1 MFVFNNM
8 ETLITAS
15 SLLIGKEMASQTI
28 NRTSNS
34 IITRLGIITEDY
46 GTDCER
52 LFADLDIKFK
62 MEIITSYISKINTS
76 SLRITC
82 EAVSKCIEYIKE
94 VLLEIEKEMDE
105 LQKLKSE
112 YSTQWFGNAY
122 SSSKF
127 TESFNKIK
135 LKVFILDGRF
145 DMLMKLLD

>member
-1 MFVFNNM
+1 M
-8 ETLITAS
+8 ETILTAS

-34 IITRLGIITEDY
+34 IITRLGVITEDY

-76 SLRITC
+76 SLRLTC
-82 EAVSKCIEYIKE
+82 EAVTKCIEYIKDS
-94 VLLEIEKEMDE
+94 LLQIEREMDG
-105 LQKLKSE
+105 LQKLKKD
-112 YSTQWFGNAY
+112 YSAQWFGNAY

-127 TESFNKIK
+127 QEGFNKIK
-135 LKVFILDGRF
+135 LKVCILDQRF
-145 DMLMKLLD
+145 DMLMKLLG

>member
-1 MFVFNNM
+1 MLVFSNM

-62 MEIITSYISKINTS
+62 MEIITSYISKINTN
-76 SLRITC
+76 SLRLTC
-82 EAVSKCIEYIKE
+82 EGVSKCIEYIKE

-105 LQKLKSE
+105 LQKLKAD
-112 YSTQWFGNAY
+112 YNKQWFGNAY

-135 LKVFILDGRF
+135 LKVYILDGRF
-145 DMLMKLLD
+145 DMLMKLLG

>member
-1 MFVFNNM
+1 M
-8 ETLITAS
+8 ETLLTAS

-135 LKVFILDGRF
+135 LRVFILDGRF

>member
-1 MFVFNNM
+1 M

-34 IITRLGIITEDY
+34 IITSLGVITENY

-62 MEIITSYISKINTS
+62 MEIITGYISKINLS

-82 EAVSKCIEYIKE
+82 EAVTKCIEYIKE
-94 VLLEIEKEMDE
+94 SLLHIEKEMDE
-105 LQKLKSE
+105 LQQLKAD
-112 YSTQWFGNAY
+112 YNKQWFGNAF
-122 SSSKF
+122 SSTKF

-135 LKVFILDGRF
+135 LKVYILDQRF

>member
-1 MFVFNNM
+1 M
-8 ETLITAS
+8 ETLLTAS

-28 NRTSNS
+28 NKTSSS

-62 MEIITSYISKINTS
+62 MEIITSYISKINTN

-94 VLLEIEKEMDE
+94 VLLEIEKEMDK

-112 YSTQWFGNAY
+112 YSAQWFGNAY

>member
-1 MFVFNNM
+1 M

-15 SLLIGKEMASQTI
+15 SLLIGKEVASQTI

-34 IITRLGIITEDY
+34 IITSLGVITENY

-62 MEIITSYISKINTS
+62 MEIITGYISKINFS

-82 EAVSKCIEYIKE
+82 EAVTKCIEYIKE
-94 VLLEIEKEMDE
+94 SLLQIEKEMDE
-105 LQKLKSE
+105 LQQLKE
-112 YSTQWFGNAY
+112 DYNKQWFGNAF
-122 SSSKF
+122 SSTKF

-135 LKVFILDGRF
+135 LKVYIIDQRF

>member
-1 MFVFNNM
+1 M

-15 SLLIGKEMASQTI
+15 SLLIGKEVASQTI

-34 IITRLGIITEDY
+34 IITSLGVITENY

-62 MEIITSYISKINTS
+62 MEIITGYISKINLS

-82 EAVSKCIEYIKE
+82 EAVTKCIEYIKE
-94 VLLEIEKEMDE
+94 SLLQIEKEMDE
-105 LQKLKSE
+105 LQQLKAD
-112 YSTQWFGNAY
+112 YNKQWFGNAF
-122 SSSKF
+122 SSTKF

-135 LKVFILDGRF
+135 LKVYILDQRF

>member
-1 MFVFNNM
+1 M

-62 MEIITSYISKINTS
+62 MDIITNYISKINTS

-94 VLLEIEKEMDE
+94 VLLEIEKEMDS
-105 LQKLKSE
+105 LQKIKSD

-135 LKVFILDGRF
+135 LKVYILDGRF
-145 DMLMKLLD
+145 DMLMKLLG

>member
-1 MFVFNNM
+1 M

-15 SLLIGKEMASQTI
+15 SLLIGKEVASQTI

-34 IITRLGIITEDY
+34 IITSLGVITENY

-62 MEIITSYISKINTS
+62 MEIITGYISKINLS

-82 EAVSKCIEYIKE
+82 EAVTKCIEYIKDS
-94 VLLEIEKEMDE
+94 LLQIEKEMDE
-105 LQKLKSE
+105 LQKLKE
-112 YSTQWFGNAY
+112 DYNKQWFGNAF
-122 SSSKF
+122 SSTKF
-127 TESFNKIK
+127 TESFNNIK
-135 LKVFILDGRF
+135 LKVYILDQRF

>member
-1 MFVFNNM
+1 M

-34 IITRLGIITEDY
+34 IITRLGVITEDY

-76 SLRITC
+76 SLRLTC
-82 EAVSKCIEYIKE
+82 EAVTKCIEYIKE
-94 VLLEIEKEMDE
+94 IMIEIENEMNE
-105 LQKLKSE
+105 LQNLKKE
-112 YSTQWFGNAY
+112 YSKQWFGNAY

-127 TESFNKIK
+127 QAGFNIIK
-135 LKVFILDGRF
+135 LKVCILDQRF
-145 DMLMKLLD
+145 DMLMKLLG

>member
-1 MFVFNNM
+1 M
-8 ETLITAS
+8 ETLLTAS
-15 SLLIGKEMASQTI
+15 SLLIGKEMATQTI

>member
-1 MFVFNNM
+1 M
-8 ETLITAS
+8 ETLLTAS

-28 NRTSNS
+28 NRTSTS
-34 IITRLGIITEDY
+34 IITRLGNITEDY

-62 MEIITSYISKINTS
+62 MEIITSYISKINTNT
-76 SLRITC
+76 LRITC
-82 EAVSKCIEYIKE
+82 EAVPKCIDYIKE

-105 LQKLKSE
+105 LQKLKAN
-112 YSTQWFGNAY
+112 YSNQWFGNAY

-127 TESFNKIK
+127 TDSFNKIK